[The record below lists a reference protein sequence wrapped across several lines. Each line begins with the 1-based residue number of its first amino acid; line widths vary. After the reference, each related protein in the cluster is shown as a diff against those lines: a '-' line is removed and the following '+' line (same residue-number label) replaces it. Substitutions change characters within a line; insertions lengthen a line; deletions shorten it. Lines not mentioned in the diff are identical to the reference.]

1 MDYNSRSSALEGK
14 IIGCLALPAPDYHSI
29 KSFISAS
36 SSSKNAITSVKSAT
50 NMAENPNLLWPTDSE
65 GLNIADFDKS
75 ALSLPEDEEGAQIA
89 QNPDGFE
96 SITLM
101 HSALK
106 DFWEKKETNF
116 RATWSLMTQNTR
128 RNMIR
133 VVAPTL
139 PESRSNPTF
148 TMSGETHSVHGAV
161 IAIPAPLSNIHDLI
175 QGDALPDKLSTILTN
190 PLFELL
196 REFLHHMRVNA
207 KGYMKFDPTA
217 VSGHYS
223 GKGTKFHVFDDEIK
237 TFDMKELP
245 TGTKDVKEFEEKE
258 MAIMLSEHIACR
270 DFEFKILCNLV
281 NSSMLTLATIVDE
294 YRVKVEKKT
303 SNCKLLSSIFL
314 CLQCKESGELKKCSR
329 CHIAKYCSATCKLVY
344 FFFTLVLPL
353 AKVRRLNLTTF
364 ILFYHIR
371 LQGQKTHWKVH
382 KKTCRS
388 RDLS

>member
-89 QNPDGFE
+89 QNLDGFE

-161 IAIPAPLSNIHDLI
+161 IAIRRL
-175 QGDALPDKLSTILTN
+175 
-190 PLFELL
+190 LL
-196 REFLHHMRVNA
+196 RAWAR
-207 KGYMKFDPTA
+207 GWT
-217 VSGHYS
+217 
-223 GKGTKFHVFDDEIK
+223 
-237 TFDMKELP
+237 
-245 TGTKDVKEFEEKE
+245 
-258 MAIMLSEHIACR
+258 
-270 DFEFKILCNLV
+270 
-281 NSSMLTLATIVDE
+281 
-294 YRVKVEKKT
+294 
-303 SNCKLLSSIFL
+303 
-314 CLQCKESGELKKCSR
+314 
-329 CHIAKYCSATCKLVY
+329 
-344 FFFTLVLPL
+344 
-353 AKVRRLNLTTF
+353 VR
-364 ILFYHIR
+364 
-371 LQGQKTHWKVH
+371 
-382 KKTCRS
+382 
-388 RDLS
+388 